1 MATEEHF
8 RALEDHYHAART
20 NEYYRPVLTVGNGE
34 AEVRIEARPEFFHA
48 MNAVHGSVYFKL
60 LDDAAFF
67 AANSVVPDVFLLTVT
82 FNVVFT
88 RPVTEGEMIARGA
101 LVHRSQR
108 VVAAES
114 VLVDDRGRELA
125 RGTGTF
131 MKSSH
136 PVAG

>member
-1 MATEEHF
+1 MAAEEHF

-20 NEYYRPVLTVGNGE
+20 NEYYRPRLTVSKGG
-34 AEVRIEARPEFFHA
+34 AEVRIDARPDFFHA

-82 FNVVFT
+82 FNVVFA
-88 RPVTEGEMIARGA
+88 RPVTGGEMVARGR
-101 LVHRSQR
+101 LIQHSRRMLS
-108 VVAAES
+108 AEA
-114 VLVDDRGRELA
+114 VLVDGRGRELA

-136 PVAG
+136 PIGD